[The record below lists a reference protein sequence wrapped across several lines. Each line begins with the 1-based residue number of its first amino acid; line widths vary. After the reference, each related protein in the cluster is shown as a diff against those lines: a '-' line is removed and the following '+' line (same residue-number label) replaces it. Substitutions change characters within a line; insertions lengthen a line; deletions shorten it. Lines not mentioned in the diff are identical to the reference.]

1 MREHH
6 QDRAG
11 ARPPSRGRIVAAL
24 FATGLLAIRF
34 LTIGFLFAPSASS
47 AQSLEPASGSQEP
60 GAEADGESRS
70 RPSRY
75 PSFTFNGFGTLGF
88 TRSNEQGADFVA
100 NSLRPEGPGR
110 SDEWSPEVDSRLGL
124 QLSADL
130 MPRLTAVAQ
139 VVVEQTFD
147 DDYEPTIEWAN
158 LKVSITD
165 DLSVRIGR
173 TALPTFLVADHRK
186 VGFANPWVR
195 PPVELYGL
203 IPVFNSD
210 GLDLSYR
217 QRLGGGWGHTL
228 QAVAGFSNVD
238 LPGGSRAEVRDFY
251 GLFDT
256 FERRALSLRTALATG
271 RVTVDFAQPL
281 FDFFRFFG
289 PEGVA
294 IADRFDVENRRLDFA
309 SIGVGYD
316 PGEWFVTAEGGLLR
330 GRSLVADR
338 TAGYVTGGRRM
349 GDLTVHVTYSEVVVN
364 GSIPRSGLTLST
376 LPPELVPPASALNA
390 ALDDV
395 LTSIV
400 EQRTVSLGLRWDFR
414 RDVALKLQVDRIE
427 AGRESYGQFVNRQP
441 GFEAGADAT
450 LITLNCDFVF

>member
-1 MREHH
+1 MREHP

-11 ARPPSRGRIVAAL
+11 ARPPSGGRVVAAL

-34 LTIGFLFAPSASS
+34 LAIGLLFAPSASS
-47 AQSLEPASGSQEP
+47 AQSLGPASGSQEP
-60 GAEADGESRS
+60 GAEAEEDGRS

-75 PSFTFNGFGTLGF
+75 PGFTFNGFGTLGL
-88 TRSNEQGADFVA
+88 TRSNERGADFVA
-100 NSLRPEGPGR
+100 NSLRPQGPGR
-110 SDEWSPEVDSRLGL
+110 SDEWSPDVDSRLGL

-130 MPRLTAVAQ
+130 MPKLTAVVQ
-139 VVVEQTFD
+139 VVVEQTHD

-158 LKVSITD
+158 LKFSITE
-165 DLSVRIGR
+165 DLGVRIGR

-195 PPVELYGL
+195 PPIELYGL
-203 IPVFNSD
+203 VPVFNSD

-217 QRLGGGWGHTL
+217 HRLGGGWGHTI
-228 QAVAGFSNVD
+228 QAIAGFSNAD
-238 LPGGSRAEVRDFY
+238 LPGGSRAEIRDLY

-256 FERRALSLRTALATG
+256 FERSALTLRTALATG
-271 RVTVDFAQPL
+271 RVTIDFSQPL
-281 FDFFRFFG
+281 FDLFRAFG

-294 IADRFDVENRRLDFA
+294 IADRFDVDDQRIDFA
-309 SIGVGYD
+309 SVGVGYD
-316 PGEWFVTAEGGLLR
+316 PGEWFVTAEGGQIR
-330 GRSLVADR
+330 GSSLVADR
-338 TAGYVTGGRRM
+338 TSGYVTGGRRM
-349 GDLTVHVTYSEVVVN
+349 GDLTVHVTYSEAVRN

-390 ALDDV
+390 ALDEV

-414 RDVALKLQVDRIE
+414 PDVALKLQLDRIE
-427 AGRESYGQFVNRQP
+427 AGPESYGPFVNRDP